1 MERNNICGDSEKEE
15 EAGTVKHSV
24 WRGTFIGQGVGTH

>member
-1 MERNNICGDSEKEE
+1 MERNNICGDSEEEE